1 MLLETKLKNALN
13 QIISNP
19 ELFPKSEYYEDL
31 HKVIIDK
38 NNYLV
43 YKINNSKGRI
53 EIINFR
59 GTKQKPIH

>member
-13 QIISNP
+13 QIVSNP
-19 ELFPKSEYYEDL
+19 ELFPKSEYYKDL

-38 NNYLV
+38 NNYLA

-59 GTKQKPIH
+59 GTKQKPKH